1 VTRLA
6 NFRRIGELLPLGR
19 IFSDWANFL
28 QLDEFSSIG
37 RIFADWAKVYIGIFF
52 KKNSLKNEVF
62 VVVLGNNWGH
72 RLDFLARK
80 SFGHPGRTIE
90 AGIA

>member
-1 VTRLA
+1 LGEFSPIGRIFFNWA
-6 NFRRIGELLPLGR
+6 NFRRLGK
-19 IFSDWANFL
+19 SLHWD
-28 QLDEFSSIG
+28 
-37 RIFADWAKVYIGIFF
+37 FF